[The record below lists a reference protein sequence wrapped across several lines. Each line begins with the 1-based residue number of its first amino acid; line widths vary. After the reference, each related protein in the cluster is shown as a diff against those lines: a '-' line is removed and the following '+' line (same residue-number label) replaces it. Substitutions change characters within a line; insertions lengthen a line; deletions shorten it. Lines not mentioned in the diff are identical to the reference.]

1 MLWNNL
7 EIPDN
12 PYYQDKWVII
22 YHGDSK
28 EIMPKISNVDLVLTD
43 PVYQNIQDYE
53 WLYSSSNRSLNDS
66 GQLICY
72 IADIY
77 LPQLL
82 QYSFGGL
89 KFIKLIVER
98 NVGSKGTL
106 WKYHCKTGCKH
117 ALWFYKPPF
126 PDNIPWTTD
135 FIYSNP
141 DGDNVKHEWGKN
153 YPSIRELIARHTNE
167 GQIIIDPFNGSGTT
181 TVAAKN
187 LNRYCIG
194 IEQEEKHCEN
204 AAKRCSQQVF
214 DLIDTSSLD
223 KTCYNLL

>member
-1 MLWNNL
+1 MPQEGFEPSLSSLEGCQLCQLVYWGMNHVNEGSVLPVHPLIFFVYFDFSSPPFVVAFIFWN
-7 EIPDN
+7 IP
-12 PYYQDKWVII
+12 
-22 YHGDSK
+22 
-28 EIMPKISNVDLVLTD
+28 VDTFAQPL
-43 PVYQNIQDYE
+43 
-53 WLYSSSNRSLNDS
+53 
-66 GQLICY
+66 
-72 IADIY
+72 
-77 LPQLL
+77 
-82 QYSFGGL
+82 
-89 KFIKLIVER
+89 
-98 NVGSKGTL
+98 
-106 WKYHCKTGCKH
+106 
-117 ALWFYKPPF
+117 F